1 LLDSSRQAR
10 NDVVEQNAAG
20 SRLHAA
26 ERKSMIDKLTVRSRV
41 LAGFAM
47 VLALF
52 VIVAGQSV
60 YRARESS
67 AAMDYVLRDKLHNER
82 IIVELDGIIRY
93 TVADSIAAAK
103 TDDAKYEAGLLE
115 ATARRAA
122 RAAEIVEE
130 LRRTIADEQAKQ
142 LLSDVVKERGVYVL
156 ARDELRAIK
165 ARDGRDAVDAFIA
178 RKFKS
183 EADEF
188 QTVVNKLQK
197 QLIDERRDQMH
208 ADNEVAIRVTL
219 GLTVFAALLGVAAA
233 VVVGRSVVRQ
243 LGGEPGDAA
252 HVAQR
257 IAEGDLSV
265 RVQLKPGDTVSVL
278 YAMQVMRDRLADI
291 VAQVRRGTTTIRSA
305 SDEIAQ
311 GALELSARTEQQA
324 SALEETAASMEE
336 LTSTVRQNAGNTAQ
350 AHSLAGSAEAM
361 AVEGGRAVE
370 AVVATMDTIK
380 TSSGQIAAIIA
391 VIDGIAFQTN
401 ILALNAAVEAAR
413 AGEQG
418 RGFAVVASE
427 VRNLAQRAAAAARDI
442 KQLIEGSADHVEQGT
457 ARVADAGAKIAAVVD
472 GFRTVSRIIAEIA
485 TASTEQTSGIEQIN
499 KAVVEMDNVTQQ
511 NAALVEE
518 SAAAAQSMQ
527 EQAEAL
533 AQLVGFFRLDEQPA
547 QVAVPGANRGVQPA
561 RLLVAA

>member
-1 LLDSSRQAR
+1 
-10 NDVVEQNAAG
+10 
-20 SRLHAA
+20 
-26 ERKSMIDKLTVRSRV
+26 MIDKLTVRSRV

-52 VIVAGQSV
+52 VIVAGQSI

-67 AAMDYVLRDKLHNER
+67 AAMDYVLRDKLHIER
-82 IIVELDGIIRY
+82 IIVELDGVIHY
-93 TVADSIAAAK
+93 TVADAIAAAK
-103 TDDAKYEAGLLE
+103 TDDAKYEARLLE
-115 ATARRAA
+115 TTARRQT

-130 LRRTIADEQAKQ
+130 LKRTVVDEQATR
-142 LLSDVVKERGVYVL
+142 LLTDLIKERADYVQ
-156 ARDELRAIK
+156 ARDELHAIK
-165 ARDGRDAVDAFIA
+165 VRDGRDGVDAFISH
-178 RKFKS
+178 KFTA

-188 QTVVNKLQK
+188 QSVVDKLAARQQ
-197 QLIDERRDQMH
+197 QLIDERRDQMR
-208 ADNEVAIRVTL
+208 ADNEVAMRVTL
-219 GLTVFAALLGVAAA
+219 VLTVFAALLGVAAA

-265 RVQLKPGDTVSVL
+265 RVQLTPGDTVSVL

-291 VAQVRRGTTTIRSA
+291 VDQVRQGTTTIRSA
-305 SDEIAQ
+305 SAEIAQ

-324 SALEETAASMEE
+324 GALEETAASMEE
-336 LTSTVRQNAGNTAQ
+336 LTSTVRQNASNTAQ
-350 AHSLAGSAEAM
+350 AHSLAGSAETM

-370 AVVATMDTIK
+370 AVVATMDAIK
-380 TSSGQIAAIIA
+380 SSSGQIAAIIA

-442 KQLIEGSADHVEQGT
+442 KQLIEDSADNVEQGT
-457 ARVADAGAKIAAVVD
+457 GRVADAGTKIAAVVD
-472 GFRTVSRIIAEIA
+472 GFRNVSRIIAEIA
-485 TASTEQTSGIEQIN
+485 TASTEQTAGIEQIN
-499 KAVVEMDNVTQQ
+499 KAVVEMDTVTQQ

-533 AQLVGFFRLDEQPA
+533 AKLVGFFRLDERPA
-547 QVAVPGANRGVQPA
+547 QAAAPAAARGRAA

>member
-1 LLDSSRQAR
+1 
-10 NDVVEQNAAG
+10 
-20 SRLHAA
+20 
-26 ERKSMIDKLTVRSRV
+26 MIDKLTVRSRV

-188 QTVVNKLQK
+188 QTVVDKLAARQK